1 MKKLTDRFI
10 WVKNGHL
17 WYCAYNGDPQRYL
30 LYQRFVVF
38 LAQLGVPVDEVGSGG
53 W

>member
-10 WVKNGHL
+10 WVKSDHL
-17 WYCAYNGDPQRYL
+17 WYRAYNEDPQKYL

-38 LAQLGVPVDEVGSGG
+38 LAQLGVPVNEVGSRD